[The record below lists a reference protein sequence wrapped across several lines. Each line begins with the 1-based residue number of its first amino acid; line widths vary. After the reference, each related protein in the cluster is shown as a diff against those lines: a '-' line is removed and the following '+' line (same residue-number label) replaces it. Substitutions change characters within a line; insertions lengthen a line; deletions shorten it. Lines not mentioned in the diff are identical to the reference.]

1 MTAVNNDEKPMC
13 PICLDCR
20 LETARFS
27 KKIDIDGAAH
37 EVPELECWLCLECGA
52 TTIFQDQHARNAK
65 RVEAAEARLGKA

>member
-1 MTAVNNDEKPMC
+1 MVKNDENPMC

-27 KKIDIDGAAH
+27 KTVEIDGITH

-52 TTIFQDQHARNAK
+52 TTIFQDQHARNAE
-65 RVEAAEARLGKA
+65 RIDAANARHGRT